1 MEQHTENKTF
11 ILNSNTHTHIN
22 LQARGLLEEGL
33 MWRVGNGEKIR
44 IWGDNWLPSPNSNLL
59 YNPHQRLDV
68 DARVCNLLDL
78 TSG

>member
-1 MEQHTENKTF
+1 
-11 ILNSNTHTHIN
+11 
-22 LQARGLLEEGL
+22 